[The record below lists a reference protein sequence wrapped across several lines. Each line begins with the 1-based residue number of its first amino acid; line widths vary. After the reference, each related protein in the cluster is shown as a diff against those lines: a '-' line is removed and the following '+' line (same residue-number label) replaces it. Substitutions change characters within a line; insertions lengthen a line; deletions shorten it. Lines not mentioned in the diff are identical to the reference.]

1 MIAFLTINEND
12 SGILS
17 QDSVLSEAA
26 FGKHIIN
33 TSYEKLVLIIIKQ
46 GYINTN

>member
-1 MIAFLTINEND
+1 MIAFLIINEND

-26 FGKHIIN
+26 FGKHIG
-33 TSYEKLVLIIIKQ
+33 TSVGLAVGRRLGDQ
-46 GYINTN
+46 LTLT